1 MSKTKKI
8 IILILCLIGL
18 GLSIELCNVYYH
30 ANFAQSAA
38 PSICAINDAFD
49 CDSVAKTSYSQFLG
63 IPLALWGICL
73 YLFILFML
81 FVDKLQNFKLLGFLK
96 VFKNPL
102 SYIFCISLLS
112 FCISMILGCISIFKI
127 NSICIFCFMTYFID
141 LLIAISAKDWKGGI
155 FKELKDSIF
164 DFYEAIKVRRYAF
177 WFIMLVLLAASILTY
192 TTISNVLTPQE
203 AKRQELLKTIG
214 EVKEYVNGNELGKAN
229 ADLVIHE
236 YMDFNCGGC
245 FFANL
250 YLQRIVKEFEN
261 VKVIQHNVPLDIAC
275 NHNMKFEGHKNSC
288 LKAYYAHAAAKQN
301 RYWEMSDLLFGENP
315 QTEKEIIEKARLL
328 DFDIKKLKQDANSE
342 EIKQEVKDSI
352 AEADTKDIQG
362 TPTMFIGI
370 KRVMGVD
377 SYPDFKQIVIEQGGR
392 EKADHD

>member
-18 GLSIELCNVYYH
+18 GLSLELCNVYYH

-63 IPLALWGICL
+63 IPLALWGILL
-73 YLFILFML
+73 YLFVLFML
-81 FVDKLQNFKLLGFLK
+81 FVDKLQNLKFLGFLK

-112 FCISMILGCISIFKI
+112 FCISMVLGCISIFKI
-127 NSICIFCFMTYFID
+127 NSVCIFCFMTYFID
-141 LLIAISAKDWKGGI
+141 LLIALTAKDWKGGI

-164 DFYEAIKVRRYAF
+164 DFWEAIKVRRYAF

-192 TTISNVLTPQE
+192 TTISNILAPQE
-203 AKRQELLKTIG
+203 AKRQELLKAIG
-214 EVKEYVNGNELGKAN
+214 EVNEYVNGNELGSAN
-229 ADLVIHE
+229 ADLIIHE

-261 VKVIQHNVPLDIAC
+261 VKVIQHNVPLDITC
-275 NHNMKFEGHKNSC
+275 NHNMQYSGHKNSC
-288 LKAYYAHAAAKQN
+288 LKAYYALAAAKQN
-301 RYWEMSDLLFGENP
+301 KYWEMSDLLFQEHP
-315 QTEKEIIEKARLL
+315 KTEKEIIEKARLL
-328 DFDIKKLKQDANSE
+328 DFDIKKLKIDANSE
-342 EIKQEVKDSI
+342 EIKQQVKDSI
-352 AEADTKDIQG
+352 AEADTKNVEG

-370 KRVMGVD
+370 KQVTGIN
-377 SYPDFKQIVIEQGGR
+377 SYPEFKQTVIEQGGR
-392 EKADHD
+392 EKANHG

>member
-18 GLSIELCNVYYH
+18 GLSLELCNVYYH
-30 ANFAQSAA
+30 ANFAHSAA

-63 IPLALWGICL
+63 VPLALWGILL
-73 YLFILFML
+73 YLFVLFML
-81 FVDKLQNFKLLGFLK
+81 FVDKLQNLKFLGFLK

-112 FCISMILGCISIFKI
+112 FCISMVLGCISIFKI
-127 NSICIFCFMTYFID
+127 NSVCIFCFMTYFID
-141 LLIAISAKDWKGGI
+141 LLIALTAKDWKGGI

-164 DFYEAIKVRRYAF
+164 DFYEAIKVKRYAF

-192 TTISNVLTPQE
+192 TKISNILAPQE

-214 EVKEYVNGNELGKAN
+214 ETKEYVNGNEMGNAN
-229 ADLVIHE
+229 ADVVIHE

-245 FFANL
+245 FIANL

-261 VKVIQHNVPLDIAC
+261 VKVIQHNVPLDITC
-275 NHNMKFEGHKNSC
+275 NHNMQHSGHKNSC

-301 RYWEMSDLLFGENP
+301 KYWEMSDLLFGENP
-315 QTEKEIIEKARLL
+315 ENEKEIIEKARLL
-328 DFDIKKLKQDANSE
+328 DFDIKKLKEDANSE
-342 EIKQEVKDSI
+342 EVKQEIKDSI
-352 AEADTKDIQG
+352 AEADTKKVDG

-370 KRVMGVD
+370 KQILGVD
-377 SYPDFKQIVIEQGGR
+377 SYPKFKQLVIEQGGR
-392 EKADHD
+392 EKANHG

>member
-1 MSKTKKI
+1 MSKAKKI

-18 GLSIELCNVYYH
+18 GLSLELCNVYYH

-63 IPLALWGICL
+63 IPLALWGILL
-73 YLFILFML
+73 YLFVLFML
-81 FVDKLQNFKLLGFLK
+81 FVDKLQNLKFLGFLK

-112 FCISMILGCISIFKI
+112 FCISMVLGCISIFKI
-127 NSICIFCFMTYFID
+127 NSVCIFCFMTYFID
-141 LLIAISAKDWKGGI
+141 LLIALTAKDWKGGI

-192 TTISNVLTPQE
+192 TTISNILAPQE

-214 EVKEYVNGNELGKAN
+214 EVRKYVNGNELGKTD
-229 ADLVIHE
+229 ADLIIHE

-245 FFANL
+245 FIANI

-261 VKVIQHNVPLDIAC
+261 VKVIQHNIPLDITC
-275 NHNMKFEGHKNSC
+275 NHNMKFSGHKNSC

-301 RYWEMSDLLFGENP
+301 KYWEMSDLIFGENP

-328 DFDIKKLKQDANSE
+328 DFDIKKLKEDANSE

-352 AEADTKDIQG
+352 AEADTKKIEG

-370 KRVMGVD
+370 KQIVGVD

-392 EKADHD
+392 EKANNE